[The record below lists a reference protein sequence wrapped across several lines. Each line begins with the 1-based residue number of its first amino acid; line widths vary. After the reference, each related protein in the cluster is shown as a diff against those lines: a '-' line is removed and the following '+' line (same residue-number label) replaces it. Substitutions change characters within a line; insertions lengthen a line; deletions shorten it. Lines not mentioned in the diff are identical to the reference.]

1 MPRYLSAA
9 FLAGAMTTLTLAP
22 AVAQPWT
29 LSSSPDGVT
38 MRWYSDSNDEA
49 QAHVMAGTYCGATGR
64 TVRLAAIEADGS
76 AVIAHY
82 RCF

>member
-1 MPRYLSAA
+1 MPRYLFAA
-9 FLAGAMTTLTLAP
+9 LLALAMTASILSP
-22 AVAQPWT
+22 AGAQPWA
-29 LSSSPDGVT
+29 LSSSPAGIT

-49 QAHVMAGTYCGATGR
+49 QAHGLAGAYCSEMGR
-64 TVRLAAIEADGS
+64 AVRLAAIERDGS